1 MALQTVASRKMEDV
15 EEAPA
20 EVKAKYAKVDYK
32 ESSWAGPGK
41 WTLVH
46 DGKTVIVRHRPLNKA
61 GRPISTA
68 CGNPL
73 YTMVCGT
80 EEEIEAEIKK
90 LGLTA
95 AGEAPLDAEIG

>member
-46 DGKTVIVRHRPLNKA
+46 DGKTIIVRHGPLNKA

-73 YTMVCGT
+73 YTMLCGT
-80 EEEIEAEIKK
+80 EEEVSAEIKR
-90 LGLTA
+90 LGLAVKPT
-95 AGEAPLDAEIG
+95 EE